1 MTFKKICCKM
11 NILTANGDMER
22 VKASMEKYDAAFSD
36 MENRLI
42 YEARMIPPDM
52 AAVEELLKNGANLN
66 KTGAEKN
73 VFLTILEYYGEYVD
87 ENGEVK
93 ETGRYLPDLLEL
105 FCRYG
110 LDVKAKNEDE
120 MSAAWCFVWPTAM
133 DEGMLQAA
141 ELLLQKGMKVNARYQ
156 NETPMDYLEE
166 SLAQTK
172 ESGNWTE
179 LDRFRE
185 KYRTL
190 LIRYGGA
197 PRYSGYC
204 GWVNPEVEEKERPLL
219 WGDKS
224 RRAKLNRNY
233 RYHYN
238 EAEENFDLIDTKTER
253 LIGKFYPVIAE

>member
-1 MTFKKICCKM
+1 
-11 NILTANGDMER
+11 
-22 VKASMEKYDAAFSD
+22 MEKYDAAFSE

-42 YEARMIPPDM
+42 YEARTIPPNM
-52 AAVEELLKNGANLN
+52 EEIENLLKAGADLN
-66 KTGAEKN
+66 KTGAERN

-87 ENGEVK
+87 ENGDVK
-93 ETGRYLPDLLEL
+93 ETGKYLPDLLEL
-105 FCRYG
+105 FFRYG
-110 LDVKAKNEDE
+110 VDVKAKNEDE

-141 ELLLQKGMKVNARYQ
+141 ELLLQKGAKVNARYQ

-166 SLAQTK
+166 SLRQAK

-185 KYRTL
+185 KYRGL
-190 LIRYGGA
+190 LIRYGGV

-204 GWVNPEVEEKERPLL
+204 GWVAPDAEEKERPLL

-224 RRAKLNRNY
+224 RRAKLNRNFRY
-233 RYHYN
+233 RYN
-238 EAEENFDLIDTKTER
+238 ETEENFDLIDTKTEK
-253 LIGKFYPVIAE
+253 LIGKFYPVNH